1 MIAAF
6 IHAGFKRFLLS
17 FFEVNGGVLCLVSGF
32 SPVFRLSG
40 CPESSIKSTAGFF
53 GRLQRTTLQIVE
65 LEKTGAPLTASTGK
79 HH

>member
-17 FFEVNGGVLCLVSGF
+17 FFEVNGGVLWF
-32 SPVFRLSG
+32 DNPVPCLSG